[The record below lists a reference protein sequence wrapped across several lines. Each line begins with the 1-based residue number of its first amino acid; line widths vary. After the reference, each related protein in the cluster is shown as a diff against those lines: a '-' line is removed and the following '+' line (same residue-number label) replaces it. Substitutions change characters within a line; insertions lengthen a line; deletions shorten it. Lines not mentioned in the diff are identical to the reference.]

1 MKQKVD
7 SKKVQRKNLS
17 LDNDLQRF
25 GISRVCEGLVGI
37 KDLIQLEVMSDE
49 LCGINFFRLH

>member
-1 MKQKVD
+1 MNQKND
-7 SKKVQRKNLS
+7 SKKVRRKNLS

-25 GISRVCEGLVGI
+25 GISRVRESLVGI
-37 KDLIQLEVMSDE
+37 KDLIQLEVMSNE